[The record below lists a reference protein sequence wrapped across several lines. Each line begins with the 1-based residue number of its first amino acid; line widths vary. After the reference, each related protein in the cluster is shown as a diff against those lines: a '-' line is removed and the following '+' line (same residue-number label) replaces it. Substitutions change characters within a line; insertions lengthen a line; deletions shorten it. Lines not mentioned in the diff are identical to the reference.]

1 MNHLEQKTKCI
12 DFIIKMFC
20 KNAKRR
26 GTKMNATEIINELH
40 KEVGIIGGFNSV
52 FTILITLTI
61 LICLFIHIKTENF
74 RITFS
79 AFFITIII
87 LASVFIIELAFDT
100 ENSPCKKAINA
111 AEENKIIIIYDN
123 QTLDYESLTKNFSK
137 IDWSYITF
145 DEKDNKIILTQ
156 SAQSREMDEKQ
167 RLYNQE
173 ILKRCGKKENEI

>member
-1 MNHLEQKTKCI
+1 MART
-12 DFIIKMFC
+12 
-20 KNAKRR
+20 
-26 GTKMNATEIINELH
+26 
-40 KEVGIIGGFNSV
+40 S
-52 FTILITLTI
+52 
-61 LICLFIHIKTENF
+61 IHSHRLLRND
-74 RITFS
+74 
-79 AFFITIII
+79 TIII

>member
-1 MNHLEQKTKCI
+1 
-12 DFIIKMFC
+12 
-20 KNAKRR
+20 
-26 GTKMNATEIINELH
+26 MNATEIINELH

-61 LICLFIHIKTENF
+61 ICLFIYIKTENS
-74 RITFS
+74 ITFS
-79 AFFITIII
+79 VIFITTII

-100 ENSPCKKAINA
+100 ENLPCKKAINA
-111 AEENKIIIIYDN
+111 AEENKIAIVYDN
-123 QTLDYESLTKNFSK
+123 QTLNYKSLIDNASK

>member
-1 MNHLEQKTKCI
+1 
-12 DFIIKMFC
+12 
-20 KNAKRR
+20 
-26 GTKMNATEIINELH
+26 MNATEIINELH

-145 DEKDNKIILTQ
+145 NEKDNKIILTQ

>member
-1 MNHLEQKTKCI
+1 
-12 DFIIKMFC
+12 MFC

-52 FTILITLTI
+52 FTILIMLTI
-61 LICLFIHIKTENF
+61 LICLFIHIIKMEN

-79 AFFITIII
+79 VFFITIII
-87 LASVFIIELAFDT
+87 VASVFTIELAFDT
-100 ENSPCKKAINA
+100 ENLPCKKAINA
-111 AEENKIIIIYDN
+111 AKENKIAIVYDN
-123 QTLDYESLTKNFSK
+123 RTLNYKSLIDNASK

>member
-1 MNHLEQKTKCI
+1 
-12 DFIIKMFC
+12 
-20 KNAKRR
+20 
-26 GTKMNATEIINELH
+26 MNATEIINELH

-52 FTILITLTI
+52 FTILIMLTI
-61 LICLFIHIKTENF
+61 LICLFIHAKTDEN

-79 AFFITIII
+79 VLFITTII

>member
-1 MNHLEQKTKCI
+1 
-12 DFIIKMFC
+12 
-20 KNAKRR
+20 
-26 GTKMNATEIINELH
+26 MNATEIINELH

-52 FTILITLTI
+52 FTILITLTAV
-61 LICLFIHIKTENF
+61 ICLFIYIKTENS
-74 RITFS
+74 IVFS
-79 AFFITIII
+79 VLFITIII

-111 AEENKIIIIYDN
+111 AKENRIAIVYDN
-123 QTLDYESLTKNFSK
+123 RTLNYESLIDNASK

-173 ILKRCGKKENEI
+173 ILKRCGRKENEI

>member
-1 MNHLEQKTKCI
+1 
-12 DFIIKMFC
+12 
-20 KNAKRR
+20 
-26 GTKMNATEIINELH
+26 MNATEIINELH
-40 KEVGIIGGFNSV
+40 KEVGIIGGFDSV
-52 FTILITLTI
+52 FTILITLTTV
-61 LICLFIHIKTENF
+61 ICLFIYIKTEN

-79 AFFITIII
+79 VLFITTII

-100 ENSPCKKAINA
+100 ENLPCKKAINA

-173 ILKRCGKKENEI
+173 ILKRCGKKERKI

>member
-1 MNHLEQKTKCI
+1 M
-12 DFIIKMFC
+12 
-20 KNAKRR
+20 
-26 GTKMNATEIINELH
+26 
-40 KEVGIIGGFNSV
+40 
-52 FTILITLTI
+52 
-61 LICLFIHIKTENF
+61 
-74 RITFS
+74 
-79 AFFITIII
+79 
-87 LASVFIIELAFDT
+87 FIIELAFDT

-111 AEENKIIIIYDN
+111 AEENKIAIVYDN
-123 QTLDYESLTKNFSK
+123 RTLNYKSLIDNASK

>member
-1 MNHLEQKTKCI
+1 
-12 DFIIKMFC
+12 
-20 KNAKRR
+20 
-26 GTKMNATEIINELH
+26 MNATEIINELH

-61 LICLFIHIKTENF
+61 LICLFIHIKTDEN

-79 AFFITIII
+79 VFFITIII
-87 LASVFIIELAFDT
+87 LAFVFIIELAFDT

-111 AEENKIIIIYDN
+111 AEENKIAIVYDN
-123 QTLDYESLTKNFSK
+123 RTLNYKSLIDNASK

>member
-1 MNHLEQKTKCI
+1 
-12 DFIIKMFC
+12 
-20 KNAKRR
+20 
-26 GTKMNATEIINELH
+26 MNATEIINELH

-52 FTILITLTI
+52 FTILIMLTI
-61 LICLFIHIKTENF
+61 LICLFIHAKTDEN

-79 AFFITIII
+79 VLFITTII

-156 SAQSREMDEKQ
+156 SAQSREMNEKQ

>member
-1 MNHLEQKTKCI
+1 
-12 DFIIKMFC
+12 
-20 KNAKRR
+20 
-26 GTKMNATEIINELH
+26 MNATEIINELH

-52 FTILITLTI
+52 FTILIILTI
-61 LICLFIHIKTENF
+61 LICLFIHIIKMEN

-79 AFFITIII
+79 VFFITIII
-87 LASVFIIELAFDT
+87 VASVFTIELAFDT
-100 ENSPCKKAINA
+100 ENLPCKKAINA
-111 AEENKIIIIYDN
+111 AK
-123 QTLDYESLTKNFSK
+123 ESLIDNASK